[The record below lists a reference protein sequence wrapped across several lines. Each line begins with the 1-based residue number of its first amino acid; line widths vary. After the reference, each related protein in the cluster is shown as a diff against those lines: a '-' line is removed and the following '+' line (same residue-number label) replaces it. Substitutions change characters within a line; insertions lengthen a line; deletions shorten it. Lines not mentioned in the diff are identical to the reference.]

1 MSVLEFCW
9 ESQCSSGVQ
18 TGISGNFLSCIKGV
32 KYPFEAQ
39 EGRWDFSQDAAVERA
54 SSGVEGR
61 ISWFFSSC
69 GRMLEVSLEFC
80 WGPQGPLILPV
91 KSQTSIRVTRG
102 FLRFL
107 SIWCRGIGPP

>member
-1 MSVLEFCW
+1 MFLWSADGYIRELLE
-9 ESQCSSGVQ
+9 
-18 TGISGNFLSCIKGV
+18 LHKGCQV
-32 KYPFEAQ
+32 PFEAQ
-39 EGRWDFSQDAAVERA
+39 EARWDFSQDAAAERA

>member
-18 TGISGNFLSCIKGV
+18 TGISGNFLSCITGV

-39 EGRWDFSQDAAVERA
+39 EGRWDFSQDAAAERA
-54 SSGVEGR
+54 SSGIEER

-80 WGPQGPLILPV
+80 WGPQGPLTLPV
-91 KSQTSIRVTRG
+91 KSQTSIRVTSG
-102 FLRFL
+102 FSRFL
-107 SIWCRGIGPP
+107 SSWCRA